1 MEHMNATQG
10 SRPDAKQDDSAET
23 RPVQMRLRK
32 STLDAVEKLG
42 EFFET
47 SNRTDVVARS
57 IRLAH
62 SIATE
67 IMQGGTIVLH
77 RKDGTVCEL
86 MFQ

>member
-1 MEHMNATQG
+1 VETADT
-10 SRPDAKQDDSAET
+10 AET
-23 RPVQMRLRK
+23 KAVQMRFRK
-32 STLDAVEKLG
+32 NTLEAVDKLS

-67 IMQGGTIVLH
+67 LMLGGRIELH
-77 RKDGTVCEL
+77 RKDGRVCEL
-86 MFQ
+86 LIQ